1 MAENSK
7 KCPKCGR
14 NMVEVESDPIFKK
27 TEYICP
33 FCKMMEIAQA
43 KKHEQ
48 KYLATDKLIVEE
60 IKRLF
65 NSKISLKDNHELF
78 NKKSK
83 IKFTFDKYSK
93 IIHKEANKL
102 REKIRKK

>member
-33 FCKMMEIAQA
+33 FCRMLEIAET
-43 KKHEQ
+43 KRHEQ
-48 KYLATDKLIVEE
+48 RYLEADKLILEE

-65 NSKISLKDNHELF
+65 DPRISLKDNHELF

-83 IKFTFDKYSK
+83 IKLTLEKYIK
-93 IIHKEANKL
+93 IIHNEANKL